1 MIRKLFFIL
10 SLLTIPQ
17 LWAGE
22 IIRDYPA
29 QQVSDST
36 YVIIGPRGFPSVENQ
51 GFMNNPGWIITDQG
65 VIVID
70 PGSSLQA
77 GRMVMKRIRE
87 LTDKPV
93 THVFSTHVHGDHW
106 LGNHAITE
114 IYPDAVIMAHPEMIR
129 KAHEGEADRWISLMS
144 SATEGFTDGTVA
156 VIPEKEVG
164 HSETV
169 KIHGK
174 TFRIYAPGK
183 AHSGSDIMIEYVE
196 ESVVFTGD
204 NVLYTR
210 IARMDDGTFTGN
222 IDACQVAIDIQAKHY
237 IPGHGPAGGIEVPTS
252 YKTYLETLYQEVAR
266 LYEQE
271 MESFEMKEPVI
282 EKLSAYQEWVNFSD
296 EVGKHISLALLEVEA
311 NAF

>member
-1 MIRKLFFIL
+1 MIRKLLFII

-93 THVFSTHVHGDHW
+93 THV
-106 LGNHAITE
+106 
-114 IYPDAVIMAHPEMIR
+114 
-129 KAHEGEADRWISLMS
+129 
-144 SATEGFTDGTVA
+144 
-156 VIPEKEVG
+156 
-164 HSETV
+164 
-169 KIHGK
+169 
-174 TFRIYAPGK
+174 
-183 AHSGSDIMIEYVE
+183 
-196 ESVVFTGD
+196 
-204 NVLYTR
+204 
-210 IARMDDGTFTGN
+210 
-222 IDACQVAIDIQAKHY
+222 
-237 IPGHGPAGGIEVPTS
+237 
-252 YKTYLETLYQEVAR
+252 
-266 LYEQE
+266 
-271 MESFEMKEPVI
+271 
-282 EKLSAYQEWVNFSD
+282 
-296 EVGKHISLALLEVEA
+296 
-311 NAF
+311 